1 MMKVIKIKVKT
12 IILSI
17 FILFFTIPYIFYFIG
32 VIGFEAGSN
41 RNETNIKAY
50 TSGFLKL
57 YEHYPTFKIDMGRTY
72 YMLGMSNYDYIRE
85 VLYYYSNG
93 TTLTSTKSGNMEQ
106 ALIAKSYFEKGIEL
120 GKEDSYYVKNL
131 NALINLEMV
140 LGNGDKAFDLIMAAK
155 DSKNEVI
162 YQVALVNE
170 IIYYAKQGDYDNA
183 LNLCNENEEY
193 LPVLKGYKNTIN
205 YIKGDIDKIETEGN
219 LVDSQDIEKYNEKLR
234 EEAEKNKLIVS
245 ANILKDIDFVRPIE
259 WYEKEVSTENIN
271 FAEISGKVTVK
282 GKAIAN
288 TAVILHEQWGGIGIN
303 PENGRLDF
311 NGSNYKYNQTV
322 YTDENGEFTFN
333 KVFPNVDYGIILS
346 IPSIY
351 GDKVSRQENVTPIS
365 LNEGEKINVDITLND
380 EIKVNE
386 IKADYENDEIV
397 VKYEEYPSAYSYG
410 VDIGVE
416 GYGIY
421 INEITSDNE
430 IRIPLTK
437 GSLQSFLIMSQT
449 EDEEGNLRL
458 SAKSYLGFIDIDKI
472 YIRVTAYDKEGRVLS
487 KSTTPIEVKLKK
499 KKLNKGERLILDY
512 KIDEGYNWLYE
523 KLKDDPMNKEYI
535 YPVMRIAYERGDI
548 ELGDELIN
556 RLEEINKT
564 GFDKKMR
571 EWYVRE

>member
-1 MMKVIKIKVKT
+1 MKVIKIKVKT

>member
-1 MMKVIKIKVKT
+1 MKVIRIKIKT

-32 VIGFEAGSN
+32 VIGFEIGSN
-41 RNETNIKAY
+41 SESNIKTY

-57 YEHYPTFKIDMGRTY
+57 YEYYPTFKFDMGRTY
-72 YMLGMSNYDYIRE
+72 YMIGMSNYDYVRE

-93 TTLTSTKSGNMEQ
+93 TTLTSIKSGNMEQ
-106 ALIAKSYFEKGIEL
+106 ALIAKSYFEKGVEL
-120 GKEDSYYVKNL
+120 GEDDNYYVKNL

-140 LGNGDKAFDLIMAAK
+140 LGNSDKAFDLIIEAK
-155 DSKNEVI
+155 KNKSEVI
-162 YQVALVNE
+162 NQVALVNE
-170 IIYYAKQGDYDNA
+170 IIYYAKQGEYDKA
-183 LNLCNENEEY
+183 LNLCDENEEY
-193 LPVLKGYKNTIN
+193 LPVLKGYKNSIN

-219 LVDSQDIEKYNEKLR
+219 LVNTQDIEKYNEKLR

-245 ANILKDIDFVRPIE
+245 ANILKDIDFIRPIE
-259 WYEKEVSTENIN
+259 WYEKGVSTENIN
-271 FAEISGKVTVK
+271 FGEISGKVTVK

-346 IPSIY
+346 IPSVY

-365 LNEGEKINVDITLND
+365 LNEGEKVNIDITLND
-380 EIKVNE
+380 EVKVNDIRVDNE
-386 IKADYENDEIV
+386 ADEIV
-397 VKYEEYPSAYSYG
+397 INCEEYPNAYSYG
-410 VDIGVE
+410 VDIGIDC
-416 GYGIY
+416 YLIY
-421 INEITSDNE
+421 LKEITSDNE

-437 GSLQSFLIMSQT
+437 GSLQSFSIMTQT
-449 EDEEGNLRL
+449 EDEDGSFKMSSEY
-458 SAKSYLGFIDIDKI
+458 YLGAIDTEKI
-472 YIRVTAYDKEGRVLS
+472 YISVNAYDENGIILS
-487 KSTTPIEVKLKK
+487 KSTKPIEVKLKK
-499 KKLNKGERLILDY
+499 KKLNEGEKLILDY

-523 KLKDDPMNKEYI
+523 KLKNDPMNKEYI

-548 ELGDELIN
+548 EFGDELIN

-564 GFDKKMR
+564 GFDKKLR
-571 EWYVRE
+571 EWYLRE

>member
-1 MMKVIKIKVKT
+1 MKVIKIKLKT

-32 VIGFEAGSN
+32 IIGFEAGSN
-41 RNETNIKAY
+41 RYESNIKTY

-93 TTLTSTKSGNMEQ
+93 TTLTSTKNGNMEQ
-106 ALIAKSYFEKGIEL
+106 ALIAKNYFEKGIEL
-120 GKEDSYYVKNL
+120 GEDDSYYVKNL

-140 LGNGDKAFDLIMAAK
+140 LGNANKAFDLIMEAK
-155 DSKNEVI
+155 KSKSEVVN
-162 YQVALVNE
+162 QVALVNE
-170 IIYYAKQGDYDNA
+170 IIYYAKQGEYDKA
-183 LNLCNENEEY
+183 LKLCDENEEY
-193 LPVLKGYKNTIN
+193 LPVLKGYKNSIN
-205 YIKGDIDKIETEGN
+205 YLKGDIDKVETEGN
-219 LVDSQDIEKYNEKLR
+219 LVNSQEIEKYNERLR

-245 ANILKDIDFVRPIE
+245 ADILKDLDFIRPIE
-259 WYEKEVSTENIN
+259 WYEKEVSRENIN

-282 GKAIAN
+282 GKVIAN
-288 TAVILHEQWGGIGIN
+288 TAVILHEQYGGIGIN

-311 NGSNYKYNQTV
+311 NGSNHKYNQTV

-346 IPSIY
+346 IPSVY

-365 LNEGEKINVDITLND
+365 LNEGEKANIDITLND
-380 EIKVNE
+380 EVKVKE
-386 IKADYENDEIV
+386 IKADYEKDEIV
-397 VKYEEYPSAYSYG
+397 VKYEEYPNAYSYG

-421 INEITSDNE
+421 INELTSNNE

-449 EDEEGNLRL
+449 EDKDGNLRL
-458 SAKSYLGFIDIDKI
+458 SAESYLGFIDIDKI
-472 YIRVTAYDKEGRVLS
+472 YIRVTAYDKEGIVLS

-499 KKLNKGERLILDY
+499 KKLNKGEKLILDY
-512 KIDEGYNWLYE
+512 KIDEGYDWLCE
-523 KLKDDPMNKEYI
+523 KLKKDPMNKEYI

-571 EWYVRE
+571 EWYVR

>member
-1 MMKVIKIKVKT
+1 MKVIKIKVKT

-93 TTLTSTKSGNMEQ
+93 TTLTSTKNGNMEQ
-106 ALIAKSYFEKGIEL
+106 ALIAKGYFEKGIEL

-170 IIYYAKQGDYDNA
+170 IIYYAKQGEYDNA

-458 SAKSYLGFIDIDKI
+458 SAESYLGFIDIDKI

>member
-1 MMKVIKIKVKT
+1 MKVIKIKVKT

-170 IIYYAKQGDYDNA
+170 IIYYAKQGEYDNA

-458 SAKSYLGFIDIDKI
+458 SAESYLGFIDIDKI

>member
-1 MMKVIKIKVKT
+1 MKVIKIKVKT

-472 YIRVTAYDKEGRVLS
+472 YIRVTGLRLMIKREGYYQNLLRQL
-487 KSTTPIEVKLKK
+487 
-499 KKLNKGERLILDY
+499 KLN
-512 KIDEGYNWLYE
+512 
-523 KLKDDPMNKEYI
+523 
-535 YPVMRIAYERGDI
+535 
-548 ELGDELIN
+548 
-556 RLEEINKT
+556 
-564 GFDKKMR
+564 
-571 EWYVRE
+571 

>member
-1 MMKVIKIKVKT
+1 MKVIRIKVKT

-41 RNETNIKAY
+41 IKTY

-57 YEHYPTFKIDMGRTY
+57 YEHYPTFKFDMGRTY
-72 YMLGMSNYDYIRE
+72 YMIGMSNYDYIRE
-85 VLYYYSNG
+85 VMYYYSNG
-93 TTLTSTKSGNMEQ
+93 TTLTSIKSGNMEQ
-106 ALIAKSYFEKGIEL
+106 ALIAKRYFENGVEL
-120 GKEDSYYVKNL
+120 GEDDNYYVKNL

-140 LGNGDKAFDLIMAAK
+140 LGNADKAFDLIMEAK
-155 DSKNEVI
+155 KSKIEVI
-162 YQVALVNE
+162 NQVALVNE
-170 IIYYAKQGDYDNA
+170 IIYYAKKGDYEKA

-193 LPVLKGYKNTIN
+193 LPVLKGYKNSIN
-205 YIKGDIDKIETEGN
+205 YIKGDIDKIETEDN
-219 LVDSQDIEKYNEKLR
+219 LVNSQDIEKYNERLR

-245 ANILKDIDFVRPIE
+245 SDILKDIDFISPIE
-259 WYEKEVSTENIN
+259 WYEKGVREENIN

-282 GKAIAN
+282 GKLIAN

-303 PENGRLDF
+303 PKNGRLDF
-311 NGSNYKYNQTV
+311 NGSTNKYNQTV

-346 IPSIY
+346 IPSVY

-365 LNEGEKINVDITLND
+365 LNEGEKVNINIILND
-380 EIKVNE
+380 EVKVNDIKVDNE
-386 IKADYENDEIV
+386 TDEIV
-397 VKYEEYPSAYSYG
+397 VNYEEYPNAYSYG
-410 VDIGVE
+410 VDIGIDC
-416 GYGIY
+416 YGIT

-437 GSLQSFLIMSQT
+437 GSLQSFSIMNQIEDEDGDFIMSS
-449 EDEEGNLRL
+449 EY
-458 SAKSYLGFIDIDKI
+458 YLGSIDTEKI
-472 YIRVTAYDKEGRVLS
+472 YISVNAYDENGLMLS
-487 KSTTPIEVKLKK
+487 KSTKPIEVKLKK
-499 KKLNKGERLILDY
+499 KKLNKGEKLILDY

-523 KLKDDPMNKEYI
+523 KLKNDPMNKEYI
-535 YPVMRIAYERGDI
+535 YPLMRIAYERGNT

-571 EWYVRE
+571 EWYVIE

>member
-1 MMKVIKIKVKT
+1 MKVIKIKVKT

-50 TSGFLKL
+50 TSGLLKL